1 MWLAGQRRGQP
12 IETGCDA
19 FAGEGRASE
28 NLPRPIAERR
38 QVEGIRYFRGRHAT
52 AHVLLVRPHEDRRA
66 LQVFIRRNPVQL
78 CARQRHAIAVIT
90 VDHKNERISRSH
102 VLGPARTERRLS
114 TDVPQQEL
122 EVLVLKRLGIRAD
135 RRRRRHDRAQR
146 HFIHNRGLACI
157 IKAQDTYFELLLP
170 KERGPQ
176 AAERDAH
183 GLRSLVGARPKL
195 TPLTDLLGCI
205 TCRERGMR
213 QPRAL
218 GRWVASCCFEAR
230 DT

>member
-38 QVEGIRYFRGRHAT
+38 QVEGIGYFRGRHAT

-135 RRRRRHDRAQR
+135 RRAVATTEPSV
-146 HFIHNRGLACI
+146 ILYI
-157 IKAQDTYFELLLP
+157 IVVLP
-170 KERGPQ
+170 
-176 AAERDAH
+176 A
-183 GLRSLVGARPKL
+183 LSRPKIHIL
-195 TPLTDLLGCI
+195 SSFCPKSEAHRLLNATPMD
-205 TCRERGMR
+205 
-213 QPRAL
+213 
-218 GRWVASCCFEAR
+218 
-230 DT
+230 